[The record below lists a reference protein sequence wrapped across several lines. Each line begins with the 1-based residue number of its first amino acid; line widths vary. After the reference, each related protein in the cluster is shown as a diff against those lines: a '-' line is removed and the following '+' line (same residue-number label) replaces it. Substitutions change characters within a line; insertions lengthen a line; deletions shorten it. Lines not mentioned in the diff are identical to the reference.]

1 MSIDNKVLAVV
12 PVFNEEDTISET
24 IQNLKDI
31 SVIDSIVV
39 VNDGSTDNTANV
51 VKGLNINFINLEKN
65 RGKGFAIKSVIQKF
79 DYDYLVLVDGDLG
92 KTSTEIEKLIY
103 PVMNDEADVTIAK
116 FPKALKKGG
125 FGFVKKIAKRGV
137 YIHTGEKLDT
147 TLSGQRVYKKQVVNK
162 IDYIPNRFGIEVA
175 MTVGVLRNG
184 FSIKEVE
191 VNMRHRE
198 TGRSFKDFVHRG
210 KQFINILWTIIVLFF
225 RRWLH
230 G

>member
-225 RRWLH
+225 RR
-230 G
+230 